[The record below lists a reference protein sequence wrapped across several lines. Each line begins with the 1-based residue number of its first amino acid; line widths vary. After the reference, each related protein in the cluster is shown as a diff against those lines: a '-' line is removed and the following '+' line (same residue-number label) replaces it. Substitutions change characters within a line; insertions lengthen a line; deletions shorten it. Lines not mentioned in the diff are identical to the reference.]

1 MNEQDEKLLELYLKD
16 VRKKRIFFLTIV
28 MFLITSILLYGF
40 YAKYK
45 QSSNNIDNSIKEDN
59 ENNIIN
65 ENITDEE
72 TMSNIEN
79 ITTEENKEKVEE
91 ATKDNANTISKEEN
105 TKQETKDNP
114 KENPQTTTAS
124 NENKEKNTKE
134 KPANRDFL
142 FTDGYTMENVIQAA
156 QDYLKASG
164 HAGEC
169 IPIKDDEG
177 IYLGMR
183 VTFY

>member
-1 MNEQDEKLLELYLKD
+1 MEALKEQYVKEVVPAMMKKFNYSSVMQVPKLEK
-16 VRKKRIFFLTIV
+16 IV
-28 MFLITSILLYGF
+28 I
-40 YAKYK
+40 
-45 QSSNNIDNSIKEDN
+45 NIGLG
-59 ENNIIN
+59 
-65 ENITDEE
+65 
-72 TMSNIEN
+72 
-79 ITTEENKEKVEE
+79 
-91 ATKDNANTISKEEN
+91 
-105 TKQETKDNP
+105 ETKDNP